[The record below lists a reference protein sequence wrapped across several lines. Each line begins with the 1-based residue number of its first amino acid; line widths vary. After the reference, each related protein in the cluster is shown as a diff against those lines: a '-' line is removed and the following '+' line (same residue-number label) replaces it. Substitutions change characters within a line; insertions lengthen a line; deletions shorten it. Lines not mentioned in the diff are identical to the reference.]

1 MGWAACRAPHK
12 GLESNCRGS
21 WRLSS
26 TPKSE
31 GSLWPPAE
39 PGGPHSE
46 GGAAVRE
53 WVVSGGMLVGVG
65 GSGSG
70 GRGGAMTT
78 VWGSS
83 DGEMER
89 KTQPGGFLRQI

>member
-1 MGWAACRAPHK
+1 M
-12 GLESNCRGS
+12 
-21 WRLSS
+21 
-26 TPKSE
+26 
-31 GSLWPPAE
+31 
-39 PGGPHSE
+39 
-46 GGAAVRE
+46 RE
-53 WVVSGGMLVGVG
+53 WVGSGGMLVGVG